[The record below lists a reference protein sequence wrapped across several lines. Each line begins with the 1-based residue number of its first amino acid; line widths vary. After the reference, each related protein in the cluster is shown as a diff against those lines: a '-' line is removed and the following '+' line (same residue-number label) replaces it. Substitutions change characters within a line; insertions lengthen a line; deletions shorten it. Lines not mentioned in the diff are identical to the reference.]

1 MSYLSELV
9 CYLLN
14 AYFNAK
20 LQCSIYFTR
29 ARIKLT
35 KVSVN
40 INKVNLV
47 LNPNFTVDKYIQQ
60 YKLGQ
65 ACIIFS
71 LGLWYQASKH
81 GLFS

>member
-1 MSYLSELV
+1 MRILSLSS
-9 CYLLN
+9 
-14 AYFNAK
+14 
-20 LQCSIYFTR
+20 QCSIYFTR

-65 ACIIFS
+65 ACIIF
-71 LGLWYQASKH
+71 LLDLWYQASKNS
-81 GLFS
+81 LFSNSAS

>member
-1 MSYLSELV
+1 M

-47 LNPNFTVDKYIQQ
+47 LNLDFTVDKYTQQ
-60 YKLGQ
+60 YKLG
-65 ACIIFS
+65 
-71 LGLWYQASKH
+71 
-81 GLFS
+81 